1 MTRALAIAN
10 DPVVEEAASDF
21 LAANGSATGAV
32 LCGFFAAAGA
42 YAGVLLGP
50 VTVLAV
56 GVGAGARAFDGRL
69 RQPGL
74 GTRRPRGFK
83 ADEPVPDEARVAVPA
98 SIPATLVAHAYD
110 GGHSLASIVKPGIS
124 RAQRAGAAARG
135 SLLRLVRTSG
145 AGVFTDTSFVRPLL
159 RAAGPSQGGL
169 LTTSD
174 FSQVP
179 DVDHDVAVREVSGGR
194 LFEAP
199 WAEEG
204 ATVDVSELGVGC
216 AVCAVDVRGNFA
228 VLSYRRLVDGFL
240 LEDLELEAPLAAV
253 PVKRGV
259 ARVAPGA
266 PLAAPAPIGILVDE
280 SGAIVEALAAPNAPR
295 LGDAQIAAPPLAL
308 RRSAGSKQVE
318 ASRG

>member
-10 DPVVEEAASDF
+10 DPVVEEAATEF
-21 LAANGSATGAV
+21 LGANGSATGAV

-50 VTVLAV
+50 VSVLAA

-83 ADEPVPDEARVAVPA
+83 ADEEVPDEARVAVPA
-98 SIPATLVAHAYD
+98 SIPAALVAHAYD

-124 RAQRAGAAARG
+124 RAQRAGAAARA
-135 SLLRLVRTSG
+135 SLLRLVRTGG
-145 AGVFTDTSFVRPLL
+145 AGAFTDVSFVRPLL
-159 RAAGPSQGGL
+159 RVAGPSQGGL
-169 LTTSD
+169 LTTTD

-179 DVDHDVAVREVSGGR
+179 DVDH
-194 LFEAP
+194 EATLRDGLYEPP

-204 ATVDVSELGVGC
+204 AATDTTELGVGC

-228 VLSYRRLVDGFL
+228 ALSYRRLVDGFL

-266 PLAAPAPIGILVDE
+266 PLSAPAPIAIRTDGA
-280 SGAIVEALAAPNAPR
+280 GAIVEVLAAPNAAR
-295 LGDAQIAAPPLAL
+295 LDVATAPFVL
-308 RRSAGSKQVE
+308 RRSASSKQVE
-318 ASRG
+318 ALRR